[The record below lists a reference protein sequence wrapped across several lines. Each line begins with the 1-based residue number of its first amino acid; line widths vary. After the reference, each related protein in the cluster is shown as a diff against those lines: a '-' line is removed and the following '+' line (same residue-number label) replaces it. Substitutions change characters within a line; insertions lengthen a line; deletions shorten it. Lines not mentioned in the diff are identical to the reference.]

1 MRLVAAVKEL
11 HKYISNDPK
20 SFPEDSKHPESA
32 VPTTASTEATVS
44 TERVWSSFGTVFALY
59 SQGIFLFNN

>member
-11 HKYISNDPK
+11 RKYISNDPK

-44 TERVWSSFGTVFALY
+44 TE
-59 SQGIFLFNN
+59 